1 MPRWNNRLQCG
12 ALRLR
17 IANDSQYGK
26 TIPVIYIPELEQN
39 RNIATLSYRK
49 TRFENDI
56 IP

>member
-26 TIPVIYIPELEQN
+26 TIPVIYIPEIRAKSQYINTLLPQN
-39 RNIATLSYRK
+39 TL
-49 TRFENDI
+49 
-56 IP
+56 